1 MELKMKQIEI
11 KGLNEIIY
19 YDKASCGLPIYMWQN
34 KNRTQYYLSL
44 GVKYGSNDTDYKI
57 GGKTYHDPKGIAH
70 YLEHLKFN
78 ESDNFSANDFFEAN
92 GSSSNA
98 FTTYDYTNYEVIGT
112 ECFSENLNHL
122 LDFVFT
128 PFFKTKLINKERGI
142 ITEEIK
148 MGLDNPYNKLYYDFY
163 KSVFKNYNYGYEIAG
178 TVDDIKKIDLKSIKR
193 VYNTFY
199 VPDNMFLI
207 ITGNFNPYEAVEIVN
222 KNLKNK
228 KFLPTEEAKKIIKK
242 EPNKVVL
249 KEKTIK
255 GNVEIPKVKLGI
267 KIPKNRFKNID
278 NEVILICISMI
289 LKSNFGATSSFQEFL
304 LQNRLVEFINFSREI
319 YNDYILI
326 TFTFESRI
334 PEEAIKLIIDK
345 LNNLEVDKDSIERRR
360 NVNVAN
366 IILDYDN
373 IMCVNSNIQTSIVKD
388 GKITDNLKEI
398 FENISLEN
406 VQDIKDKLTFNIDQI
421 AVVKLIPKTD

>member
-1 MELKMKQIEI
+1 
-11 KGLNEIIY
+11 
-19 YDKASCGLPIYMWQN
+19 
-34 KNRTQYYLSL
+34 
-44 GVKYGSNDTDYKI
+44 
-57 GGKTYHDPKGIAH
+57 
-70 YLEHLKFN
+70 
-78 ESDNFSANDFFEAN
+78 
-92 GSSSNA
+92 
-98 FTTYDYTNYEVIGT
+98 
-112 ECFSENLNHL
+112 
-122 LDFVFT
+122 
-128 PFFKTKLINKERGI
+128 
-142 ITEEIK
+142 
-148 MGLDNPYNKLYYDFY
+148 
-163 KSVFKNYNYGYEIAG
+163 
-178 TVDDIKKIDLKSIKR
+178 
-193 VYNTFY
+193 
-199 VPDNMFLI
+199 
-207 ITGNFNPYEAVEIVN
+207 
-222 KNLKNK
+222 
-228 KFLPTEEAKKIIKK
+228 
-242 EPNKVVL
+242 
-249 KEKTIK
+249 
-255 GNVEIPKVKLGI
+255 
-267 KIPKNRFKNID
+267 
-278 NEVILICISMI
+278 MI

-373 IMCVNSNIQTSIVKD
+373 IMCVNSNIQTSIVKE